1 MEASL
6 QEAAG
11 SAAASSSDETA
22 RLHQLLSEAAE
33 LRKEVVALRTA
44 AAREAE
50 HHRGVL
56 AENSHVLAAARLEAE
71 RLEQQLQQARS
82 KIVVLETTLRS
93 ERESTARTTF
103 DIAQGDNAALVAA
116 QTAARADRELLAV
129 ERAQHEADLK
139 VSFRKPFLSLKRII
153 MRLAVE

>member
-1 MEASL
+1 M
-6 QEAAG
+6 
-11 SAAASSSDETA
+11 
-22 RLHQLLSEAAE
+22 
-33 LRKEVVALRTA
+33 RKEVVALRTA

-56 AENSHVLAAARLEAE
+56 AENSHVLVAARAEAG

-82 KIVVLETTLRS
+82 KIVALETTLRS
-93 ERESTARTTF
+93 EREKAARTTF
-103 DIAQGDNAALVAA
+103 DLHQGDSAALVAA

-139 VSFRKPFLSLKRII
+139 VNCANTLSCLHWEC
-153 MRLAVE
+153 MAL